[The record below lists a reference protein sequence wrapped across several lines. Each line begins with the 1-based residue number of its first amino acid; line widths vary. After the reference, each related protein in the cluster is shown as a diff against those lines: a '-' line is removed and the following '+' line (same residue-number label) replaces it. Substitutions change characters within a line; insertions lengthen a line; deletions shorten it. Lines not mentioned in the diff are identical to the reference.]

1 MSNTN
6 QDYLTIGKL
15 REIIKDLPDDII
27 VGYDI
32 WDGSAVE
39 INGAEAE
46 VVGVTEYRNF
56 PDLGDISKVF
66 VIR

>member
-6 QDYLTIGKL
+6 QDYLTIGGL
-15 REIIKDLPDDII
+15 REIIKDLPDDMI
-27 VGYDI
+27 VGYEM

-39 INGAEAE
+39 INGADAE
-46 VVGVTEYRNF
+46 VVDVTEYRNS

>member
-1 MSNTN
+1 VSNTN
-6 QDYLTIGKL
+6 RDYLTIGRL
-15 REIIKDLPDDII
+15 REIIKDLPDDMI
-27 VGYDI
+27 VGYEM

-39 INGAEAE
+39 INGADAE
-46 VVGVTEYRNF
+46 VVDVTEYRNF

>member
-6 QDYLTIGKL
+6 QDYLTIGRL
-15 REIIKDLPDDII
+15 REIIKDLPDDMI
-27 VGYDI
+27 VGYEM

-39 INGAEAE
+39 INGADAE
-46 VVGVTEYRNF
+46 VVDVTEYRNF